1 MTVEILTPEKK
12 LYSGEARAVQLPGVE
27 GSFQVLDR
35 HAALISA
42 LKEGVVKVD
51 DAKGSQKFAI
61 NGGFVEVLH
70 NKVTVLLEG
79 AMANS

>member
-42 LKEGVVKVD
+42 LKEGIVKVD
-51 DAKGSQKFAI
+51 DAKGSQKFPI
-61 NGGFVEVLH
+61 KGGFVEVLN

-79 AMANS
+79 VMA

>member
-12 LYSGEARAVQLPGVE
+12 LYTGEARAVQLPGVE

-42 LKEGVVKVD
+42 LKEGTIKVD
-51 DAKGSQKFAI
+51 DAKGSQKFPI
-61 NGGFVEVLH
+61 KSGFVEVLN

-79 AMANS
+79 VLQ